1 MSAMIPVP
9 RTAEQ
14 REQLA
19 ETLTVSIAPV
29 IRRLAIGLGV
39 IMVVIIA
46 WGTLVPIMSGV
57 VAQGRVAVESKR
69 KTVQHLD
76 GGIVKE
82 IAVRDGTRVKRG
94 QLLIR
99 LSDGDAGLQVQVLQA
114 RVDSLLA
121 EQAVREAELAGR
133 STIAFPP
140 DLLARADQP
149 SVQAAIATQRA
160 AFAARKAGRGG
171 QETEIDQKLVQFGQD
186 VQGSTAQSTAGS
198 EQLALLEREIRD
210 TSALVDKG
218 YATRPRLL
226 ALQRA
231 AAQLR
236 GEQRAMDAQAA
247 RGRAQMAE
255 AHIARR
261 QVGREGGV
269 TAAEAL
275 RAVQSELVEVT
286 EKLGNAREV
295 LARKRIVAPVDGT
308 VVGLVVTTVGGVVR
322 PGEPLLD
329 IVPSSPRMVIEAQLT
344 PAHADDVRPGQRSF
358 VRFEAGGSRTAPVV
372 EGVVRTISADALT
385 DQRSGERY
393 FTMIVEI
400 SPGAGV
406 PASLVQPGLP
416 ASVLVRTGER
426 TLFGYLLEPIN
437 RVTFEA
443 MRE

>member
-1 MSAMIPVP
+1 MNAMTPVP
-9 RTAEQ
+9 RTAEE
-14 REQLA
+14 REALA
-19 ETLTVSIAPV
+19 TALTRPIAPA
-29 IRRLAIGLGV
+29 IRRLAIGLGLAV
-39 IMVVIIA
+39 TVIIL

-76 GGIVKE
+76 GGIVKQ
-82 IAVRDGTRVKRG
+82 IAVRDGTRVKAG
-94 QLLIR
+94 QLLIQ
-99 LSDGDAGLQVQVLQA
+99 LNDGDAGLQVQVLQA
-114 RVDSLLA
+114 RADSLRA
-121 EQAVREAELAGR
+121 EQAAREAELAGR
-133 STIAFPP
+133 DSIAFPP
-140 DLLARADQP
+140 DLLARASSP

-160 AFAARKAGRGG
+160 AFGARKAGRGG

-186 VQGSTAQSTAGS
+186 VQGSTAQSTAGG

-210 TSALVDKG
+210 TSALVEKG

-236 GEQRAMDAQAA
+236 GEQHSMNAQAERA
-247 RGRAQMAE
+247 RAQIAE
-255 AHIARR
+255 ARIARR

-275 RAVQSELVEVT
+275 RSVQSELVEVT
-286 EKLGNAREV
+286 EKLSNAREV

-308 VVGLVVTTVGGVVR
+308 VVGLAVTTVGGVVR

-329 IVPSSPRMVIEAQLT
+329 IVPVSPRLVVEAQLT

-358 VRFEAGGSRTAPVV
+358 VRLEAGGSRTAPVV
-372 EGVVRTISADALT
+372 EGTVRTVSADALT
-385 DQRSGERY
+385 DQRTGERY

-400 SPGAGV
+400 TPSAHV
-406 PASLVQPGLP
+406 PASLVKPGLP

>member
-1 MSAMIPVP
+1 MNAMIPVP

-19 ETLTVSIAPV
+19 DTLTRPIAPV
-29 IRRLAIGLGV
+29 IRRLGIGLGV
-39 IMVVIIA
+39 IVAGIVA

-82 IAVRDGTRVKRG
+82 IAVRDGMRVRRG
-94 QLLIR
+94 QLLIK

-133 STIAFPP
+133 NTIAFPP
-140 DLLARADQP
+140 DLLARSSQP

-186 VQGSTAQSTAGS
+186 VQGSTAQSSAGA

-210 TSALVDKG
+210 TSALVEKG

-247 RGRAQMAE
+247 RGRAQIAE
-255 AHIARR
+255 AHIARG

-275 RAVQSELVEVT
+275 RSVQSELVEVT
-286 EKLGNAREV
+286 EKLANAREI

-308 VVGLVVTTVGGVVR
+308 VVGLAVTTVGGVVR

-329 IVPSSPRMVIEAQLT
+329 VVPSSPRMVIEAQLT
-344 PAHADDVRPGQRSF
+344 PAHADDVRPGQKSF
-358 VRFEAGGSRTAPVV
+358 VRLEAGGSRTAPVV
-372 EGVVRTISADALT
+372 EGVVRTVSADALT
-385 DQRSGERY
+385 DQRSGEHY

-400 SPGAGV
+400 DPSAHV
-406 PASLVQPGLP
+406 PASLVKPGLP

-426 TLFGYLLEPIN
+426 TLFAYLLEPIN

>member
-1 MSAMIPVP
+1 MSEMLPVP
-9 RTAEQ
+9 RTAEDRQ
-14 REQLA
+14 ALA
-19 ETLTVSIAPV
+19 EALARPIAPV
-29 IRRLAIGLGV
+29 TRRLAIGLGV
-39 IMVVIIA
+39 AIAVIVA
-46 WGTLVPIMSGV
+46 WGTLVPISSGV
-57 VAQGRVAVESKR
+57 VATGRVAVESKR
-69 KTVQHLD
+69 KTIQHLD

-82 IAVRDGTRVKRG
+82 IEVHEGTRVRRG
-94 QLLIR
+94 QVLIK
-99 LSDGDAGLQVQVLQA
+99 LDDGDAGLQVQVLQA

-121 EQAVREAELAGR
+121 EQAAREAELAGAANI
-133 STIAFPP
+133 TFPP
-140 DLLARADQP
+140 ELLARAAQP

-160 AFAARKAGRGG
+160 AFGARKAGRGG
-171 QETEIDQKLVQFGQD
+171 QETEIDQKLVQLQQD
-186 VQGSTAQSTAGS
+186 IHGSTAQSDAGA

-236 GEQRAMDAQAA
+236 GERSSMDAAAA

-255 AHIARR
+255 ARIARS

-286 EKLGNAREV
+286 EKLSNAREI
-295 LARKRIVAPVDGT
+295 LARKRILAPIDGI
-308 VVGLVVTTVGGVVR
+308 VVGLAVTTVGGVVR

-329 IVPSSPRMVIEAQLT
+329 LVPSSPKLVIEAQLT
-344 PAHADDVRPGQRSF
+344 PAHADDVRPGQKSF
-358 VRFEAGGSRTAPVV
+358 VRLEAGGSRTAPVV
-372 EGVVRTISADALT
+372 EGVVRTVSADALT

-400 SPGAGV
+400 SPNQHV
-406 PASLVQPGLP
+406 PRSLLKPGLP
-416 ASVLVRTGER
+416 ASILVRTGER
-426 TLFGYLLEPIN
+426 TLFGYMLEPIY

>member
-1 MSAMIPVP
+1 MSEMLPVP
-9 RTAEQ
+9 RTAEDRQ
-14 REQLA
+14 ALA
-19 ETLTVSIAPV
+19 EALASPIAPV
-29 IRRLAIGLGV
+29 TRRLAIGLGV
-39 IMVVIIA
+39 VIAVIVA
-46 WGTLVPIMSGV
+46 WGTLVPISSGV
-57 VAQGRVAVESKR
+57 VATGRVAVESKR
-69 KTVQHLD
+69 KTIQHLD

-82 IAVRDGTRVKRG
+82 IEVHEGTRVRRG
-94 QLLIR
+94 QVLIK
-99 LSDGDAGLQVQVLQA
+99 LDDGDAGLQVQVLQA

-121 EQAVREAELAGR
+121 EQAAREAELAGAT
-133 STIAFPP
+133 SIAFPP
-140 DLLARADQP
+140 ELLARASQP

-160 AFAARKAGRGG
+160 AFGARKAGRGG
-171 QETEIDQKLVQFGQD
+171 QETEIDQKLVQLQQD
-186 VQGSTAQSTAGS
+186 IHGSTAQSDAGA

-236 GEQRAMDAQAA
+236 GERSSMDAAAA

-255 AHIARR
+255 ARIARS

-286 EKLGNAREV
+286 EKLSNAREI
-295 LARKRIVAPVDGT
+295 LARKRILAPIDGI
-308 VVGLVVTTVGGVVR
+308 VVGLTVTTVGGVVR

-329 IVPSSPRMVIEAQLT
+329 LVPSSPKLVIEAQLT
-344 PAHADDVRPGQRSF
+344 PAHADDVRPGQKSF
-358 VRFEAGGSRTAPVV
+358 VRLEAGGSRTAPVV
-372 EGVVRTISADALT
+372 EGVVRTVSADALT

-400 SPGAGV
+400 APNQHV
-406 PASLVQPGLP
+406 PKSLLKPGLP
-416 ASVLVRTGER
+416 ASILVRTGER
-426 TLFGYLLEPIN
+426 TLFGYMLEPIY

>member
-1 MSAMIPVP
+1 MSEMLPVP
-9 RTAEQ
+9 RTAEDRQ
-14 REQLA
+14 ALA
-19 ETLTVSIAPV
+19 EALARPIAPV
-29 IRRLAIGLGV
+29 TRRLAIGLGV
-39 IMVVIIA
+39 AIAVIVA
-46 WGTLVPIMSGV
+46 WGTLVPISSGV
-57 VAQGRVAVESKR
+57 VATGRVAVESKR
-69 KTVQHLD
+69 KTIQHLD

-82 IAVRDGTRVKRG
+82 IEVHEGTRVRRG
-94 QLLIR
+94 QVLIK
-99 LSDGDAGLQVQVLQA
+99 LDDGDAGLQVQVLQA

-121 EQAVREAELAGR
+121 EQAAREAELGGA
-133 STIAFPP
+133 TNITFPP
-140 DLLARADQP
+140 ELLARAAQP

-160 AFAARKAGRGG
+160 AFGARKAGRGG
-171 QETEIDQKLVQFGQD
+171 QETEIDQKLVQLQQD
-186 VQGSTAQSTAGS
+186 IHGSTAQSDAGA

-236 GEQRAMDAQAA
+236 GERSSMDAAAA

-255 AHIARR
+255 ARIARS

-286 EKLGNAREV
+286 EKLSNAREI
-295 LARKRIVAPVDGT
+295 LARKRILAPIDGI
-308 VVGLVVTTVGGVVR
+308 VVGLAVTTVGGVVR

-329 IVPSSPRMVIEAQLT
+329 LVPSSPKLVIEAQLT
-344 PAHADDVRPGQRSF
+344 PAHADDVRPGQKSF
-358 VRFEAGGSRTAPVV
+358 VRLEAGGSRTAPVV
-372 EGVVRTISADALT
+372 EGVVRTVSADALT

-400 SPGAGV
+400 SPNQHV
-406 PASLVQPGLP
+406 PKSLLKPGLP
-416 ASVLVRTGER
+416 ASILVRTGER
-426 TLFGYLLEPIN
+426 TLFGYMLEPIY